1 MGLRERRKKD
11 TRESIILS
19 ARHMFFNCGYKE
31 TSMGEIAESSGVAV
45 GTLYN
50 YFKSKGEIMLAIANE
65 DSADIL
71 APLSDSDMDDLGV
84 EDLIWQFTEKL
95 IDFISSYPRELIKEL
110 IGVFWEAGQEKLSD
124 GLVSIDIRVMTQIG
138 KMISHLKKNGRIRE
152 ETDPET
158 VALAFYAMATT
169 TVMWYSVDPQMTLG
183 KTRETIAAMIGHFCR
198 GILPEDKEI

>member
-19 ARHMFFNCGYKE
+19 ARQRFFSCGYKE
-31 TSMGEIAESSGVAV
+31 TSMGEIAESSDVAV

-65 DSADIL
+65 DSSDIL
-71 APLSDSDMDDLGV
+71 TPPGNSDMDTLSV
-84 EDLIWQFTEKL
+84 EDLVWQFTEKL
-95 IDFISSYPRELIKEL
+95 IDFFSSYPRELIKEL

-124 GLVSIDIRVMTQIG
+124 GLASIDIRIMNQITE
-138 KMISHLKKNGRIRE
+138 MITTLRRNGRIKK
-152 ETDPET
+152 ETEPQI
-158 VALAFYAMATT
+158 VALALYGMATT
-169 TVMWYSVDPQMTLG
+169 AVMWYSVDPQMTLA

-198 GILPEDKEI
+198 GILPEEKEI